1 VHGNM
6 AMTNTTS
13 TITWISQNFQKVNSQ
28 SKNILNCQKK
38 NNLNCQKNNLNC
50 QKNNLNCQKNNLKV
64 MMKKRIK
71 PILLKLMQKKRIK
84 PILLKLMQKEII
96 QVISEDF
103 NLTMNF
109 NMKRKTFITTMK
121 SLLHSDLHTVSTSVK
136 IQCASVMIQMVKR
149 TGMSCSILN
158 AQELLTE

>member
-13 TITWISQNFQKVNSQ
+13 TITWISQNFQKANSQ

-38 NNLNCQKNNLNC
+38 NNM
-50 QKNNLNCQKNNLKV
+50 KV
-64 MMKKRIK
+64 MIKKRIQ
-71 PILLKLMQKKRIK
+71 PILLN
-84 PILLKLMQKEII
+84 LMQKEII

-109 NMKRKTFITTMK
+109 HTKRKTFITTMK
-121 SLLHSDLHTVSTSVK
+121 SLLHSDLFTVSTSVK
-136 IQCASVMIQMVKR
+136 VQCASVMIQMVKR